1 LLASVF
7 VGAGVLHFCFT
18 SAYVSIIPPYLP
30 EPRLLVF
37 MSGVAEVLG
46 GVGLLVTETR
56 RVAAWGLVA
65 LLVALM
71 PANVQMALDHER
83 WRSIPEWALW
93 ARVPLQLPLIWWA
106 WVYAQPNR

>member
-1 LLASVF
+1 LSTGRFLLASVF

-18 SAYVSIIPPYLP
+18 SAYVNIIPPYLP

-56 RVAAWGLVA
+56 GVAAWGLVA

-83 WRSIPEWALW
+83 WRSIPEWALG
-93 ARVPLQLPLIWWA
+93 RGCPS
-106 WVYAQPNR
+106 NCR